1 MLNPGM
7 KTERKRQKQG
17 REKEGVYGN
26 KIINFC
32 SQEDKLQFFES
43 SLGLYI
49 LNTLWVCNLSLNQS
63 SEVWVLLTPH
73 TQFYS

>member
-32 SQEDKLQFFES
+32 SQEDKLQF
-43 SLGLYI
+43 
-49 LNTLWVCNLSLNQS
+49 C
-63 SEVWVLLTPH
+63 
-73 TQFYS
+73 